1 MFLLICVKLFQ
12 MDNYEELEVLG
23 RGAFGTVTLCKSRSE
38 KERLVVLKEIEAQD
52 TPEVT
57 EAEVKVA
64 SSFSHPLIVRFF
76 GQFSH
81 HGNVFIIMEYMAG
94 GTLWNFLGNRGSQLL
109 SQNEV
114 LHYFAQLVVALEH
127 IHSKKVLHRDIK
139 SKNILL
145 SADFRVAKIGD
156 FGISKVRFLL

>member
-1 MFLLICVKLFQ
+1 
-12 MDNYEELEVLG
+12 MDNFEELVLLG
-23 RGAFGTVTLCKSRSE
+23 RGAFGTVTLCKSKSE
-38 KERLVVLKEIEAQD
+38 DERLVVLKEIEAQD

-64 SSFSHPLIVRFF
+64 SSFNHPLIVRFF

-81 HGNVFIIMEYMAG
+81 RGNVFITMEYMAG
-94 GTLWNFLGNRGSQLL
+94 GTLSHFLRERNGQLL
-109 SQNEV
+109 TQDEV
-114 LHYFAQLVVALEH
+114 LHFFAQLVVALDH

-145 SADFRVAKIGD
+145 SADFKVAKIGD
-156 FGISKVRFLL
+156 FGISKVSFLLS

>member
-1 MFLLICVKLFQ
+1 ME
-12 MDNYEELEVLG
+12 NYEELEVLG
-23 RGAFGTVTLCKSRSE
+23 RGAFGIVTLCKSKLE

-76 GQFSH
+76 GQFTN

-94 GTLWNFLGNRGSQLL
+94 GTLSHFLGDRGGQLL
-109 SQNEV
+109 SQDEV
-114 LHYFAQLVVALEH
+114 LHLFAQLVIALDH

-145 SADFRVAKIGD
+145 SADYKVAKIGD
-156 FGISKVRFLL
+156 FGISKVRL